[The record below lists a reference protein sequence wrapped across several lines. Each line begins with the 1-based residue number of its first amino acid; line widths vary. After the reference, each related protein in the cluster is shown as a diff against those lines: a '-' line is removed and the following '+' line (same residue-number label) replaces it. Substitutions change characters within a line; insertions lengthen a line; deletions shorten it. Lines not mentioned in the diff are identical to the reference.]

1 MFKKGHKGMGG
12 RKKGTGNKNTGEKKR
27 QGGAK
32 SLDTYYIKRSR
43 FTKVGKEGNYLD
55 PERVDYYINNDL
67 DIRELLDEEP
77 KHGNNGNGKREN
89 P

>member
-12 RKKGTGNKNTGEKKR
+12 RKKGTGNKNTGDKKR

-43 FTKVGKEGNYLD
+43 FTKVGKELK
-55 PERVDYYINNDL
+55 VI
-67 DIRELLDEEP
+67 
-77 KHGNNGNGKREN
+77 
-89 P
+89 

>member
-12 RKKGTGNKNTGEKKR
+12 RKKGTPNKKR
-27 QGGAK
+27 NGKKKDSAT
-32 SLDTYYIKRSR
+32 SLDTYYIKKSR

-67 DIRELLDEEP
+67 DLSELLDEEP
-77 KHGNNGNGKREN
+77 KHGNNGSAGRETV
-89 P
+89 

>member
-12 RKKGTGNKNTGEKKR
+12 GRKKGTPNKKR
-27 QGGAK
+27 NGKKKDSAT
-32 SLDTYYIKRSR
+32 SLDTYYIKKSR

-67 DIRELLDEEP
+67 DLSELLDEEP
-77 KHGNNGNGKREN
+77 KHGNNGSAGRETV
-89 P
+89 